1 VARRKG
7 FELVEDAVQ
16 RFLRERQRHT
26 NIFEWEKEFCKS
38 LKKFKF
44 LRINN
49 GFYEKTIVVYGESA
63 TFFLVKII
71 VEEIN
76 NNDFYKITVVDS
88 SWKIK

>member
-1 VARRKG
+1 
-7 FELVEDAVQ
+7 
-16 RFLRERQRHT
+16 
-26 NIFEWEKEFCKS
+26 
-38 LKKFKF
+38 

-88 SWKIK
+88 S